1 MSNKATIHLRQMKR
15 NAVYSNVNKT
25 LETCARDAE
34 SKTVDRLQLR
44 QYTYVRYVKRYKHV
58 LNRQR
63 I

>member
-1 MSNKATIHLRQMKR
+1 MKR

-25 LETCARDAE
+25 LQTCARDAE